1 MDDSISRVGAL
12 SEPLRRDLYAYVVRH
27 GGDVTRDQ
35 SAADLGISRS
45 LAAFHLDKLV
55 EEGLLEVSFRR
66 LNGRTGPGAGRPSK
80 LYRRAGRQLEVSLPP
95 RQYELAAELLAQA
108 VENARSPET
117 LETLAATASSFG
129 ERVGEEARKHS
140 THEGDEGDRLA
151 AAADMLAGYG
161 FEPYSAE
168 DGSIRLRNCPFHSL
182 AQQHRA
188 LVCGMNLSLMQG
200 VIAGLQVQGIEA
212 ALDPQPGMCCVVFRT
227 RESRQ
232 TE

>member
-12 SEPLRRDLYAYVVRH
+12 SEPLRRELYSYVVRQ

-117 LETLAATASSFG
+117 LETLAATACRFG
-129 ERVGEEARKHS
+129 ERVGEEARTRS
-140 THEGDEGDRLA
+140 TREGDEGDRLA

-200 VIAGLQVQGIEA
+200 VIAGLQVEGVEA
-212 ALDPQPGMCCVVFRT
+212 ALDPQPGMCCVVFRPQET
-227 RESRQ
+227 KVP
-232 TE
+232 